1 MSHFPDASA
10 TGFDYRKS
18 SYSGGNEN
26 CVEYALDLR
35 HGVAVADS
43 KNPSGPALSFT
54 ATAHTAF
61 ITAVAN
67 GEFDF
72 DLL

>member
-1 MSHFPDASA
+1 MSHYPDASA
-10 TGFDYRKS
+10 TGFSFRKS

-26 CVEYALDLR
+26 CVEYALGLP

-54 ATAHTAF
+54 AAAHSAF
-61 ITAVAN
+61 IAAVAN

-72 DLL
+72 GLL